1 MEPALGRRQPTRS
14 SSKSYT
20 DTHTDSLSYDIIT
33 HTLDP
38 IQDRIHIQPVR
49 KLSVWRAVLKERYCR
64 TPVNHIRCIWRDQNK
79 QRQPCTTNVNDS
91 LDDCYNDAPEDILLS
106 IIQIHT
112 DTTKLLTITLY
123 YTTGTIMLQGRAC
136 RRWVNHEFECHKV
149 VVNAIDKLRP
159 CSSNTMND
167 SNCLVSVSVSVG
179 NGGATATI
187 AAGTPT
193 TCDNT
198 DNTASVGS
206 YDTVAAVAVS
216 TASDDCDNTAA
227 VSSDVAPSA
236 DATAAGTTI
245 VSDDSDNASSFSSDA
260 APSAHATTAVS
271 DDSDNTASVSSDV
284 APSAHATAAVS
295 DHSDDNIASVS
306 SKVAPSADATAA
318 GTTIVSDDSDNTV
331 SFGGDDARTAG
342 SLGLSDPAAAI
353 TTDTPIL
360 TDNSDNAIPAGG
372 DTAIAAES
380 RGFSDP
386 ASVITTSTPIPTGD
400 SDNAISVDGNT
411 ATAPVAVI
419 TTSTPIPTDDSDNAI
434 PAGGNAATAPVAL
447 ITTSTPIPT
456 EDSDNAIPAGGN
468 AATAPVA
475 VITTSTPI
483 PTDDKDSAISV
494 SGDAAIATDSDNTPV
509 SRDSAAVSITT
520 DTPSVA
526 DAANTS
532 VDGVSAAAAA
542 ITSDHSTDECCSDTF
557 ICTLC
562 SAGVRVLFD
571 QFKVEQSNS
580 LKSVVT
586 GLNNDLR
593 DVRQEN
599 LDMKATIERNTRKIK
614 ALEDRL
620 SKCSVS
626 PIVNSQT
633 GMQCHT
639 TSGRSPNAQ
648 KLDGQTQTGLLP
660 MPQTPPTDKSTTSLR
675 STTTDTTTDSST
687 LNSEQ
692 SKQLS
697 TNKTAPDSSADSAM
711 PDIRVNRSR
720 QVPPSLRLP
729 KEGSL
734 DALLIGDSNLRHVDR
749 RRLDQNG
756 KIHVRTVGG
765 ATAGDFSASLT
776 NQSPREDTSHVI
788 VHIGTNDCSDTNYDK
803 QLVTVSFRALAK
815 QLVRVFPKAAIAF
828 TSILPLNSGYTQAIE
843 DTNQM
848 LSSMC
853 SSYGFVYLLE
863 PTFSVKQPRH
873 KLKQLFSDVVH
884 LNQRGLAI
892 LLRRIISFLPRSQRQ
907 LPHTKLTRQQRPG
920 GDNVKSACDAAVRKL
935 ESASRRTQDPHK
947 DSHKVNHKDS
957 HQSHQPHYRVDT
969 NRTKSST
976 GTAAIHRRHPGG
988 PSLPDGGAVVT
999 RGSHDGSR
1007 LEPPYSGPPPAQWP
1021 PLAGGPPPH
1030 EPPLSGCPLDRW
1042 PRHPASGMSMR
1053 TGENQQNRWSQLR
1066 HHGLY
1071 DGPHCTT
1078 PPRGPPPFQWHHSGG
1093 PPMPPFPYPFPW
1105 HFNPYNPWPPHHS
1118 YVQQPR
1124 SQSQ

>member
-1 MEPALGRRQPTRS
+1 MARS
-14 SSKSYT
+14 
-20 DTHTDSLSYDIIT
+20 
-33 HTLDP
+33 
-38 IQDRIHIQPVR
+38 
-49 KLSVWRAVLKERYCR
+49 
-64 TPVNHIRCIWRDQNK
+64 K
-79 QRQPCTTNVNDS
+79 QTTQPCTTNVNDS

-106 IIQIHT
+106 VIQIHT

-136 RRWVNHEFECHKV
+136 RRWVNHEFECHTV

-167 SNCLVSVSVSVG
+167 SNCLVSVSVSVS
-179 NGGATATI
+179 NGGVTATI
-187 AAGTPT
+187 TAGTPT

-216 TASDDCDNTAA
+216 TASDDSDNTAA

-236 DATAAGTTI
+236 DTTAAVTTI
-245 VSDDSDNASSFSSDA
+245 VSDDSDNTSSFSSDVAPSIDATAAGTTIISDDSDNTASVSSDA
-260 APSAHATTAVS
+260 APSAHATTAISDDSDNTASVSSDVAPSAHATVAVSDDNDNTASVSSDVAPSAHATVAVS
-271 DDSDNTASVSSDV
+271 DDSDNTASVSSDA

-331 SFGGDDARTAG
+331 SFGGNDARTAG

-920 GDNVKSACDAAVRKL
+920 GDNVKSVCDAAVRKL

-988 PSLPDGGAVVT
+988 PSLPDGGAAVT

-1007 LEPPYSGPPPAQWP
+1007 LEPPYSGPPPVHWP

-1030 EPPLSGCPLDRW
+1030 EPPPSGCMP
-1042 PRHPASGMSMR
+1042 
-1053 TGENQQNRWSQLR
+1053 TG
-1066 HHGLY
+1066 
-1071 DGPHCTT
+1071 
-1078 PPRGPPPFQWHHSGG
+1078 
-1093 PPMPPFPYPFPW
+1093 PMATKPC
-1105 HFNPYNPWPPHHS
+1105 
-1118 YVQQPR
+1118 
-1124 SQSQ
+1124 

>member
-1 MEPALGRRQPTRS
+1 MEPALGRRRPTRS

-20 DTHTDSLSYDIIT
+20 DSHTDSLSYDIIT

-38 IQDRIHIQPVR
+38 IQDRIHIQTVR

-64 TPVNHIRCIWRDQNK
+64 TPENHIRCIWRDQNK
-79 QRQPCTTNVNDS
+79 QKQPCTTNVNDP

-136 RRWVNHEFECHKV
+136 LRWVNHEFECLKV

-167 SNCLVSVSVSVG
+167 SNCLVSVSVG

-193 TCDNT
+193 TC

-245 VSDDSDNASSFSSDA
+245 ISDDSDNTTSVSSDAVPSAHATVAVSDDSDSTASVSSDV
-260 APSAHATTAVS
+260 APLAHATVAVS

-295 DHSDDNIASVS
+295 DHSDDNVATVS

-342 SLGLSDPAAAI
+342 SRGLSDTAAAI

-360 TDNSDNAIPAGG
+360 TD
-372 DTAIAAES
+372 
-380 RGFSDP
+380 
-386 ASVITTSTPIPTGD
+386 D
-400 SDNAISVDGNT
+400 SDNAISVSRNT

-419 TTSTPIPTDDSDNAI
+419 TPIPTDDSDNAI
-434 PAGGNAATAPVAL
+434 
-447 ITTSTPIPT
+447 
-456 EDSDNAIPAGGN
+456 
-468 AATAPVA
+468 
-475 VITTSTPI
+475 
-483 PTDDKDSAISV
+483 SV
-494 SGDAAIATDSDNTPV
+494 SGDAAIAAGSRRFSDPAASITADAPNLSTASDNTPV

-532 VDGVSAAAAA
+532 VDGVSAAVAA
-542 ITSDHSTDECCSDTF
+542 ITSDSCDHFTDECCSDTF

-562 SAGVRVLFD
+562 SAGVRVLFG

-586 GLNNDLR
+586 ELNNDLR
-593 DVRQEN
+593 DVRQEKF
-599 LDMKATIERNTRKIK
+599 DMKATLERNTRKIK

-633 GMQCHT
+633 GMQCYT

-648 KLDGQTQTGLLP
+648 KVDGQTQKGLLP
-660 MPQTPPTDKSTTSLR
+660 MPQTPPTDKSITSPR
-675 STTTDTTTDSST
+675 STTTDTTTDSSS

-697 TNKTAPDSSADSAM
+697 TNKTAADSSADSTI
-711 PDIRVNRSR
+711 PDIRVNRST

-734 DALLIGDSNLRHVDR
+734 AALLIGDSSLRHVDR

-788 VHIGTNDCSDTNYDK
+788 VHTGTNDCSD
-803 QLVTVSFRALAK
+803 SM
-815 QLVRVFPKAAIAF
+815 
-828 TSILPLNSGYTQAIE
+828 TSSWSL
-843 DTNQM
+843 
-848 LSSMC
+848 
-853 SSYGFVYLLE
+853 
-863 PTFSVKQPRH
+863 
-873 KLKQLFSDVVH
+873 
-884 LNQRGLAI
+884 
-892 LLRRIISFLPRSQRQ
+892 
-907 LPHTKLTRQQRPG
+907 
-920 GDNVKSACDAAVRKL
+920 
-935 ESASRRTQDPHK
+935 SASGR
-947 DSHKVNHKDS
+947 
-957 HQSHQPHYRVDT
+957 
-969 NRTKSST
+969 
-976 GTAAIHRRHPGG
+976 
-988 PSLPDGGAVVT
+988 
-999 RGSHDGSR
+999 
-1007 LEPPYSGPPPAQWP
+1007 
-1021 PLAGGPPPH
+1021 
-1030 EPPLSGCPLDRW
+1030 
-1042 PRHPASGMSMR
+1042 
-1053 TGENQQNRWSQLR
+1053 
-1066 HHGLY
+1066 
-1071 DGPHCTT
+1071 
-1078 PPRGPPPFQWHHSGG
+1078 
-1093 PPMPPFPYPFPW
+1093 
-1105 HFNPYNPWPPHHS
+1105 
-1118 YVQQPR
+1118 
-1124 SQSQ
+1124 